1 MPSGDK
7 VFDNKI
13 RRMIYNL
20 IVNYPG
26 IPHNKLLDIFELN
39 DSNLRYHLN
48 YLEKNEKI
56 SSGIDNGIKH
66 YYPDPST
73 VKILHKPQNIIESQ
87 KLSHEQRRIVSIV
100 KDNPGIT
107 QKELIKRSGMKHS
120 TALRNINT
128 LKNMNLLKN
137 KKFQKNVCYEYV
149 PDVEMKFTIIK
160 GLIIKFL
167 RKEIDEETFLRLKRK
182 LD

>member
-7 VFDNKI
+7 VLDNKI

-26 IPHNKLLDIFELN
+26 VTFNKLIDIFELT

-48 YLEKNEKI
+48 YLEKNGKI

-66 YYPDPST
+66 YYPHPST
-73 VKILHKPQNIIESQ
+73 VKILHKPQDIIESQ
-87 KLSHEQRRIVSIV
+87 KLTQEQKRIVDII
-100 KDNPGIT
+100 KDYPGIT
-107 QKELIKRSGMKHS
+107 QKELIKISGIKHA

-128 LKNMNLLKN
+128 LKNMDLIKN
-137 KKFQKNVCYEYV
+137 NKFQKNVCYEYV

-182 LD
+182 LE

>member
-1 MPSGDK
+1 MSSGDK
-7 VFDNKI
+7 VLDNKT

-26 IPHNKLLDIFELN
+26 VPFNKLIDIFELT

-48 YLEKNEKI
+48 YLEKNGKI
-56 SSGIDNGIKH
+56 SSGIEGGIKL
-66 YYPDPST
+66 YYPHPSS
-73 VKILHKPQNIIESQ
+73 VKILNKPQDIIELQ
-87 KLSHEQRRIVSIV
+87 KLTQEQQNIVSVV
-100 KDNPGIT
+100 KENPGLS
-107 QKELIKRSGMKHS
+107 QKELIKRTGIKHT
-120 TALRNINT
+120 TAIRNINT
-128 LKNMNLLKN
+128 LMSLNLIKNH
-137 KKFQKNVCYEYV
+137 KFQKNVCYEYV

-182 LD
+182 LE

>member
-7 VFDNKI
+7 ALDNKI

-26 IPHNKLLDIFELN
+26 VPFNKLMEIFELT

-48 YLEKNEKI
+48 YLEKNGKI

-66 YYPDPST
+66 YYPHPSN
-73 VKILHKPQNIIESQ
+73 VKILQKPQDIIESQ
-87 KLSHEQRRIVSIV
+87 KLNQEQKRLVGII
-100 KDNPGIT
+100 KKYPGIS
-107 QKELIKRSGMKHS
+107 QKELIQRSGIKRT

-128 LKNMNLLKN
+128 LKNLNLIKN
-137 KKFQKNVCYEYV
+137 NKFQKNVCYEYV
-149 PDVEMKFTIIK
+149 PDVEMKFTVIK

-182 LD
+182 LE